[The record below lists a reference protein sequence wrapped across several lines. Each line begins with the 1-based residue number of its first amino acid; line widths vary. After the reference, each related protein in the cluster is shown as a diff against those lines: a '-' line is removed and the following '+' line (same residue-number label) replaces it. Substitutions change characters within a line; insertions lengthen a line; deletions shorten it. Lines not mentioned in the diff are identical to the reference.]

1 MKDNTRQP
9 LPALKFLTIFDG
21 HISRKTRLDN
31 PTYNDPIFA
40 NAANNPDTLHELITI
55 RNMYNSYVERTVE
68 RIENILNI
76 ELTTWQIE
84 FIFFN
89 VPYGGIINVS
99 RCQGK
104 TLAHIL
110 KLCLTPG
117 EKINLSKGLRGAS
130 DSTKLLL
137 GGAMGE
143 DSCQLTRADVFTHS
157 LEKIYKQLKEAGGI
171 YLREIEF

>member
-1 MKDNTRQP
+1 MKDNLRQP
-9 LPALKFLTIFDG
+9 LPALKFLTLSDG

-31 PTYNDPIFA
+31 PTYNDTIFVDVK
-40 NAANNPDTLHELITI
+40 NSPDALHELITI
-55 RNMYNSYVERTVE
+55 KNMYKSYVAGTVE
-68 RIENILNI
+68 RIENILDI
-76 ELTTWQIE
+76 ELTTWQID

-117 EKINLSKGLRGAS
+117 EKINLSEGLRGAS

-143 DSCQLTRADVFTHS
+143 DSCQLARADVFTHS
-157 LEKIYKQLKEAGGI
+157 LEKIYKRLKEAGGI